1 MKSVFRY
8 FLPVF
13 GFFAL
18 GVPAHAQSITSPYR
32 FLDSS
37 QEAGLFVAHIST
49 GESTLGINSSSGVAF
64 GGRYS
69 IVLSGPFMLEAD
81 VMYFPTRHA
90 VLDTLVVDSAFSR
103 IGEADHSLVIGTA
116 ALRLNLTGQRTWNK
130 LQPFI
135 LFGVGGVAEVSQ
147 DKDAVNAAPQDA
159 RFEFGTSFAG
169 KVGAGVALVPFE
181 GAAIR
186 LDASNL
192 LWKVKTPA
200 ALLREDIGRPIPTD
214 EWVHNLT
221 FTAGVSIFF

>member
-13 GFFAL
+13 GILAL
-18 GVPAHAQSITSPYR
+18 GVPAHAQSIDSPYR

-37 QEAGLFVAHIST
+37 QEAGVFGAHIST
-49 GESTLGINSSSGVAF
+49 GESSLGLHSSSGVAF
-64 GGRYS
+64 GVRYA
-69 IVLSGPFMLEAD
+69 IVLSGPFMIEAD

-116 ALRLNLTGQRTWNK
+116 ALRVNLTGQRTWNN

-135 LFGVGGVAEVSQ
+135 LFGAGGVAEVSR
-147 DKDAVNAAPQDA
+147 DKDAVNTAPQDA

-169 KVGAGVALVPFE
+169 KVGAGVAFVPT
-181 GAAIR
+181 GGVAIR

-192 LWKVKTPA
+192 LWKVDTPA
-200 ALLREDIGRPIPTD
+200 AFLRGNIGRPIPTD

-221 FTAGVSIFF
+221 FTAGVSILF

>member
-13 GFFAL
+13 GLLAL
-18 GVPAHAQSITSPYR
+18 SMPARAQSISSPYR

-37 QEAGLFVAHIST
+37 QEAGVFVAHIST
-49 GESTLGINSSSGVAF
+49 GESTLGLNSNSGVAF
-64 GGRYS
+64 GARYS
-69 IVLSGPFMLEAD
+69 IVLSGPFMIEAD

-103 IGEADHSLVIGTA
+103 IGEADHSLVIGSA

-159 RFEFGTSFAG
+159 RYEFGTSFAG
-169 KVGAGVALVPFE
+169 KVGAGVAFVP
-181 GAAIR
+181 ANRVAIR

-200 ALLREDIGRPIPTD
+200 ALLRGDIGRPIPTD

-221 FTAGVSIFF
+221 LTAGVSIFF

>member
-1 MKSVFRY
+1 MKSAFRY

-13 GFFAL
+13 GLLAL
-18 GVPAHAQSITSPYR
+18 GMPVHAQSISSPYR
-32 FLDSS
+32 FLDTS
-37 QEAGLFVAHIST
+37 QEAGVFVAHIST
-49 GESTLGINSSSGVAF
+49 GESTLGIHSSSGVAF
-64 GGRYS
+64 GARYS
-69 IVLSGPFMLEAD
+69 IVLSGPFMIEAD

-135 LFGVGGVAEVSQ
+135 LFGVGGVAEVTR

-159 RFEFGTSFAG
+159 RIESGTSFAG
-169 KVGAGVALVPFE
+169 KVGAGVAFVP
-181 GAAIR
+181 ASRVAIR

-200 ALLREDIGRPIPTD
+200 ALLRGNIGRPIPTD
-214 EWVHNLT
+214 EWVHTLT
-221 FTAGVSIFF
+221 LTAGVSILF